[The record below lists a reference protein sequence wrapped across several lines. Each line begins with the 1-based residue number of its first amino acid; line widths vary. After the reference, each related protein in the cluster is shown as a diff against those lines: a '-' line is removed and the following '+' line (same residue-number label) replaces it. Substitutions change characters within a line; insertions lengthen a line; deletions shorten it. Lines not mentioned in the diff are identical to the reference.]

1 MGKDRIPPDTSSPS
15 TSRHHTEGKRKQ
27 VAASADHHQEPKKW
41 KKKGKQYISS
51 SSASQERHCD
61 QSNKRNQ
68 CAMSSKRYHKKKRKS
83 RQTTKRV
90 EDTSSEACTSKSQT
104 SEAPQ
109 IPGFYYDPDQ
119 KKYFKILSSN
129 NNVNVVTK
137 EKIERDQAEKQR
149 LKDLSELVS
158 SNRTKPDSNLPKRT
172 ANLVHLL
179 CRSERGDIG
188 QTHLKNQMVMSDIGS
203 LKPAGSWVVLDAPRG
218 VHESLDHMLMM
229 DTSRDKDKILGLWSV
244 KETVMQRLQLLHL
257 GEKQR
262 TDSSATL
269 SLDIG
274 ATGTTVLQS
283 WNKISNV
290 CWAPFIKS
298 PDRNHVLYTT
308 ICHTG
313 NSFSLAFI
321 RNLDKTRRQEEYFDF
336 DLGSR
341 ATWTCAWNYARQ
353 QFSVGSE
360 KRSLLVDVETRRMWE
375 FPCTSDPF
383 AQIFSPNSGHNLY
396 SGGRNG
402 VVLCHDLRSLPTQ
415 PSTYLGH
422 KTSIS
427 SLRISSSE
435 NELFSSDISGRVKM
449 WDVRMQRAVI
459 EYSGLFNRYS
469 RIPLQLDETEQVLY
483 GAGQDCYTRFWSV
496 KTGELLKTVPPPCP
510 VTRETIPAVQYSTRW
525 ANREGNTGLI
535 MGIGDR
541 LYYYCRST

>member
-15 TSRHHTEGKRKQ
+15 TSHHHTEGRRRHRD
-27 VAASADHHQEPKKW
+27 ANADHQGFKKW
-41 KKKGKQYISS
+41 KKQRKQYVSS
-51 SSASQERHCD
+51 SSASHGRHFD

-68 CAMSSKRYHKKKRKS
+68 STMSSQRYHKKKRKS
-83 RQTTKRV
+83 RQETKSV
-90 EDTSSEACTSKSQT
+90 EDTSSDACSKSQT
-104 SEAPQ
+104 SQAPQ
-109 IPGFYYDPDQ
+109 IPGFYYDPDK

-158 SNRTKPDSNLPKRT
+158 SNQTKHNSNLPKLT
-172 ANLVHLL
+172 SNFVHIL
-179 CRSERGDIG
+179 CRNERGDIG
-188 QTHLKNQMVMSDIGS
+188 RMQLENGLVMSDIRS
-203 LKPAGSWVVLDAPRG
+203 LKPAGSWVVFDAPHG
-218 VHESLDHMLMM
+218 VHEALEHMIMM
-229 DTSRDKDKILGLWSV
+229 DTSKDKDKILGLWSV

-257 GEKQR
+257 EEKQR
-262 TDSSATL
+262 MDTSATL
-269 SLDIG
+269 SVSVG

-313 NSFSLAFI
+313 NSVSLAFI
-321 RNLDKTRRQEEYFDF
+321 RNLDRTRRQEEYFDF

-341 ATWTCAWNYARQ
+341 ATWTCAWNYPRQ

-360 KRSLLVDVETRRMWE
+360 KCSLLVDVETRRMWE
-375 FPCTSDPF
+375 FPCSSDPF
-383 AQIFSPNSGHNLY
+383 AQIFSPSSGRILY

-402 VVLCHDLRSLPTQ
+402 AILCHDLRNLPTR
-415 PSTYLGH
+415 PNSYLGH

-469 RIPLQLDETEQVLY
+469 RIPLHLDETEQVLY
-483 GAGQDCYTRFWSV
+483 GAGQDCYMRFWSV
-496 KTGELLKTVPPPCP
+496 KTGQLMRTVPPPCP
-510 VTRETIPAVQYSTRW
+510 VTRETIPAVQYSTQW
-525 ANREGNTGLI
+525 ANRKGNSGLI
-535 MGIGDR
+535 LGIGDK
-541 LYYYCRST
+541 LYYYCRSI